1 MQRGAV
7 AVAVA
12 GMMVA
17 ASALACN
24 APADT
29 PVVTGAPSAGTGVP
43 PATESVTSP
52 TPPPAETEAVSPTL
66 SASPPGTPTVET
78 PSPTPTPTATQPAEV
93 EPLEIGSP
101 GFDMVDWSP
110 LPGTGEWEG
119 QLRITFSGG
128 VPPYQFALE
137 GNQPQDENLLTLR
150 WRNCKNAPL
159 TVRVLSG
166 DGQEARKQIWIES
179 PYCPESDQ

>member
-1 MQRGAV
+1 MRRRRA

-24 APADT
+24 APVET
-29 PVVTGAPSAGTGVP
+29 PVVTPSPSAGAEAPSATDTPVF
-43 PATESVTSP
+43 P
-52 TPPPAETEAVSPTL
+52 TPSPQETEVASPTL
-66 SASPPGTPTVET
+66 SPTRSTPAET
-78 PSPTPTPTATQPAEV
+78 PSPTPTVTPTQPAEV
-93 EPLEIGSP
+93 EPLEIGNP
-101 GFDMVDWSP
+101 GFEIVDWSP

-119 QLRITFSGG
+119 HLRITFSGG

-137 GNQPQDENLLTLR
+137 GNEPQDENLLTLR
-150 WRNCKNAPL
+150 WRNCKSAPL